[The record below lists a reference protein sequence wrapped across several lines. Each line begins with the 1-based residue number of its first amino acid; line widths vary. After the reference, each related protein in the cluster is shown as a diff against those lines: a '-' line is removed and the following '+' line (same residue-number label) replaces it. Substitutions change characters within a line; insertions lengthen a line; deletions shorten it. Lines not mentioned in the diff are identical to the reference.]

1 MFTENYNSGVNLVIE
16 GRQELSEVLDD
27 SNSIGRLM
35 NLCSFITKSNII
47 EKVMYGDVVNGQWN
61 PLDMRT
67 GLEWMQSS

>member
-67 GLEWMQSS
+67 ELEWMQSS